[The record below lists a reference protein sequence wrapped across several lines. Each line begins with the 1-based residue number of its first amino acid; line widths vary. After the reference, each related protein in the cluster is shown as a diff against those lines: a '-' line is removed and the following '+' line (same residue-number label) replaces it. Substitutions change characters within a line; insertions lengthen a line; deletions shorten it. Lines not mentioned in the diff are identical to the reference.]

1 MSNPRPN
8 ILWLFLEDMNPWM
21 SCYGDHTIQ
30 TPNIDALAASGVKFD
45 RAYQNLGRMLA
56 FSLGYNYG
64 NVSNDYWL
72 AQPQQ
77 FIPPFTRRD
86 KDNTRVFSRRRILHI

>member
-45 RAYQNLGRMLA
+45 RRIKPRAYARL
-56 FSLGYNYG
+56 
-64 NVSNDYWL
+64 L
-72 AQPQQ
+72 AQRPLREC
-77 FIPPFTRRD
+77 IKRLLARTTTTVHTPFYP
-86 KDNTRVFSRRRILHI
+86 KG